1 MRFNK
6 WRSEKLKMVKNVHF
20 EMRTYIYNAFPSIGS
35 ARILCA
41 CCSSYLSPFAFVSFI
56 FFKSTV
62 FPQTG
67 LSCRG
72 PGGELE
78 AGRRCTGRRTILHA
92 RFVCVFT
99 VFERSRF
106 TTLQRNGGY
115 PHELRARSVKM
126 ALVPSKPHLAPSRQ
140 PISKMTQKT
149 LFSQNC
155 PGTFG
160 VSFAIITGT

>member
-1 MRFNK
+1 MRIELVEHID
-6 WRSEKLKMVKNVHF
+6 SH
-20 EMRTYIYNAFPSIGS
+20 I
-35 ARILCA
+35 
-41 CCSSYLSPFAFVSFI
+41 
-56 FFKSTV
+56 

-78 AGRRCTGRRTILHA
+78 AGRGCTGRRTILRA

-115 PHELRARSVKM
+115 PHELRARSMKM
-126 ALVPSKPHLAPSRQ
+126 ALVPSKPHLAPPRQ
-140 PISKMTQKT
+140 PISKMTQKQFFPE
-149 LFSQNC
+149 LS
-155 PGTFG
+155 GDLWG
-160 VSFAIITGT
+160 VICYHHWYPRTGLVGPDFFFVRDAR